1 VVKKLAGRAK
11 QLSERTLRL
20 HRLNI
25 GRRLTLCFLFIILAL
40 LVGNVVLLWQFHL
53 ARAQADRLSGVDQE
67 LITILQAQT
76 SLMTFYERLDILAHS
91 ENTGQLVGEVEALRN
106 ALLQDSRHS
115 RDVLSHL
122 PPEVQMDPAL
132 LPTLLSI
139 QDSLPAELEA
149 ITALAKAN
157 EWKAVRLRLANQVR
171 PLEARSSA
179 LVGKH

>member
-40 LVGNVVLLWQFHL
+40 LLGNVVLLWQFHL

-91 ENTGQLVGEVEALRN
+91 EKT
-106 ALLQDSRHS
+106 S
-115 RDVLSHL
+115 
-122 PPEVQMDPAL
+122 
-132 LPTLLSI
+132 
-139 QDSLPAELEA
+139 
-149 ITALAKAN
+149 
-157 EWKAVRLRLANQVR
+157 
-171 PLEARSSA
+171 
-179 LVGKH
+179 